1 MIDQA
6 GIRMAQGCT
15 FACERISG
23 VNDNMIKSHYHNYYE
38 LYFLEEGETI
48 IMANKKEICFL
59 CGKTRSEV
67 NQLLKGKFGYV
78 HYASRR
84 ADSFLPLYSP
94 PFLWR

>member
-38 LYFLEEGETI
+38 LYLLEE
-48 IMANKKEICFL
+48 
-59 CGKTRSEV
+59 
-67 NQLLKGKFGYV
+67 
-78 HYASRR
+78 
-84 ADSFLPLYSP
+84 
-94 PFLWR
+94 

>member
-38 LYFLEEGETI
+38 LYKKRDNICMVLILFFYYHKSTKTGLSKITI
-48 IMANKKEICFL
+48 KEA
-59 CGKTRSEV
+59 TV
-67 NQLLKGKFGYV
+67 
-78 HYASRR
+78 
-84 ADSFLPLYSP
+84 
-94 PFLWR
+94 